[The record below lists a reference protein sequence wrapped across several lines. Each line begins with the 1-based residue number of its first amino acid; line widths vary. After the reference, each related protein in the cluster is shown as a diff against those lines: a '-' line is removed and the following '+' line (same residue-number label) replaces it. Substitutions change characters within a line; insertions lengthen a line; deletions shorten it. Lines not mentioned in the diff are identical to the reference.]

1 MRDTAGRIAQQTWWL
16 PWLIGAAVVPIGA
29 ATVLQTLST
38 GQPLSRTSFELPR
51 SAHRVVYEVT
61 GTGTAPEIRYVTDG
75 VNRTETIHN
84 ALLPWRAELDLEVGP
99 ALGVVQVMATSAEGP
114 ITCTVSVDGIVMHTA
129 QAPDGWTSVS
139 CSSVIR
145 P

>member
-1 MRDTAGRIAQQTWWL
+1 MRIAQQTWWL
-16 PWLIGAAVVPIGA
+16 PWLIGAAVVPVGA

-38 GQPLSRTSFELPR
+38 DQPLGRTSFELPR

-61 GTGTAPEIRYVTDG
+61 GPGSAPEIRYVTDG
-75 VNRTETIHN
+75 VNRTETVREVP
-84 ALLPWRAELDLEVGP
+84 LPWRVELDLEVGP
-99 ALGVVQVMATSAEGP
+99 ALGVVQVMAASAAGP
-114 ITCTVSVDGIVMHTA
+114 ITCTVSVDGAVVHTA
-129 QAPDGWTSVS
+129 NAPDGWTSVS

>member
-1 MRDTAGRIAQQTWWL
+1 MRDTATRIARRTWWL
-16 PWLIGAAVVPIGA
+16 PWLIGAAVVPVGA
-29 ATVLQTLST
+29 ATALQALST

-61 GTGTAPEIRYVTDG
+61 GSGSAPEIRYVTDG
-75 VNRTETIHN
+75 VNRTET
-84 ALLPWRAELDLEVGP
+84 LRDVPLPWRLELDLEVGP
-99 ALGVVQVMATSAEGP
+99 ALGVAQVTAASPVG
-114 ITCTVSVDGIVMHTA
+114 CSVSVDGVVVHTA
-129 QAPDGWTSVS
+129 DAPEGWASVS